1 MFSAFV
7 VKIVIFLIWRIW
19 NRWRPFVRKNRV
31 WVHHWLL
38 LLICRHNQFSI
49 YFTNILKYFLGI
61 LHKRYFLWKCEK
73 HSHFSFRPPCYR
85 HPMAEIPKPRIRK
98 CKWPDWD
105 CAQSLKGWPIF
116 QFWCKLL
123 VKVFRENLHILSPF
137 YLYRV
142 EWEVEQ
148 ISSSY
153 LPGDFFRSRESPNA
167 LFKRLPHVKEKE
179 EERNKLNKK

>member
-1 MFSAFV
+1 MLFKRRKCGNKLLHDIKKDKKSTLITKGKNRSYRRMFSAFV

-85 HPMAEIPKPRIRK
+85 HPVAEIPKPRIKK

-116 QFWCKLL
+116 QFWCKLV
-123 VKVFRENLHILSPF
+123 VKVFRENLHILSPV
-137 YLYRV
+137 Y
-142 EWEVEQ
+142 
-148 ISSSY
+148 
-153 LPGDFFRSRESPNA
+153 A
-167 LFKRLPHVKEKE
+167 
-179 EERNKLNKK
+179 